1 MIDKRELELI
11 LREQKQD
18 LEYKAKMRLCHRAEE
33 AQVDLESS
41 LAQVVIGVRRSGK
54 STLCLNVLKT
64 AGVRFGYANFD
75 DERLERLD
83 TDELNNVL
91 EILYK
96 INGEFNHLFLDE
108 VQNVGGWHL
117 FVNRL
122 LRRGMKV
129 LITGSNAKLLSGE
142 LATHLTG
149 RHSTIEL
156 YPFSFR
162 EFCEYKQVDT
172 DTLTTVAEAARRAAF
187 DEYLKKGGFPELLTE
202 KNSRRY
208 VSSLTEDILERDIRQ
223 RHKVKYFAAFERM
236 AHHLMNVAPAV
247 LSVAELSRTFGIKS
261 VQTAD
266 NYVKYLKQ
274 AYLLVGLNKYSPK
287 SRQRL
292 TEEKIYTVDVA
303 VMDQRP
309 DAMAGA
315 NIGWRLETVVFL
327 ELLRRASGEGQNVY
341 YYKKDSRAKEVDFA
355 LCKGNK
361 VQRLYQVCM
370 DLTAE
375 KTRNREMNSLVQVSN
390 ETGCRELFLITDTER
405 FTEEKD
411 GRKIRVIPAY
421 EWLLDSNTE

>member
-1 MIDKRELELI
+1 MIDKRELELV
-11 LREQKQD
+11 LLEQRQD

-54 STLCLNVLKT
+54 STLCLNVLKG
-64 AGVRFGYANFD
+64 AGVTFGYANFD
-75 DERLERLD
+75 DERLKALE
-83 TDELNNVL
+83 TDDLNNVL
-91 EILYK
+91 EVLYK
-96 INGEFNHLFLDE
+96 LNGEFNHLFLDE
-108 VQNVGGWHL
+108 VQNVDGWHL

-142 LATHLTG
+142 LSTHLTG

-156 YPFSFR
+156 YPFSFK
-162 EFCEYKQVDT
+162 EFCEYKQIDQQ
-172 DTLTTVAEAARRAAF
+172 TLTTVAEAARRSAF
-187 DEYLKKGGFPELLTE
+187 DEYIRKGGFPELLTE
-202 KNSRRY
+202 KNSRKY
-208 VSSLTEDILERDIRQ
+208 VSSLTDDILERDIRQ

-236 AHHLMNVAPAV
+236 AHHLMNVAPTV
-247 LSVAELSRTFGIKS
+247 LSVTDLSKTFGIKS
-261 VQTAD
+261 AQTTD

-292 TEEKIYTVDVA
+292 TEEKVYTVDVA

-309 DAMAGA
+309 DAMAGD
-315 NIGWRLETVVFL
+315 NLGWRLETVVFL
-327 ELLRRASGEGQNVY
+327 ELLRRASNEGQDIY

-361 VQRLYQVCM
+361 VLRLYQVCL
-370 DLTAE
+370 DLTVE
-375 KTRNREMNSLVQVSN
+375 KTRNREINALVQASD
-390 ETGCRELFLITDTER
+390 ETGCRDLFLITDTER
-405 FTEEKD
+405 HTIEKE
-411 GRKIRVIPAY
+411 GRKIHILPAY
-421 EWLLDSNTE
+421 EWLLGDSAE

>member
-11 LREQKQD
+11 LLEQKQD

-54 STLCLNVLKT
+54 STLCLNVLKS
-64 AGVRFGYANFD
+64 AGVTFGYANFD
-75 DERLERLD
+75 DERLNALETED
-83 TDELNNVL
+83 LNNVL
-91 EILYK
+91 EVLYK

-108 VQNVGGWHL
+108 VQNVDGWHL

-142 LATHLTG
+142 LSTHLTG

-156 YPFSFR
+156 YPFSFK
-162 EFCEYKQVDT
+162 EFCDYKQVDT
-172 DTLTTVAEAARRAAF
+172 QTLTTVAEAARRSAF
-187 DEYLKKGGFPELLTE
+187 DEYLRKGGFPELLTE
-202 KNSRRY
+202 KNSRKY
-208 VSSLTEDILERDIRQ
+208 VSSLTDDILERDIRQ

-247 LSVAELSRTFGIKS
+247 LSVADLSKTFGIKS
-261 VQTAD
+261 AQTAD

-292 TEEKIYTVDVA
+292 TEEKVYTVDVA

-309 DAMAGA
+309 DAMAGD
-315 NIGWRLETVVFL
+315 NLGWRLETVVFL
-327 ELLRRASGEGQNVY
+327 ELLRRASNEGQDIY

-361 VQRLYQVCM
+361 VLQLYQVCL

-375 KTRNREMNSLVQVSN
+375 KTRNRELSALFQASE
-390 ETGCRELFLITDTER
+390 ETGCRDLFLITDTQR
-405 FTEEKD
+405 STVEKE
-411 GRKIRVIPAY
+411 GRQIRILPAY
-421 EWLLDSNTE
+421 EWLLGEGAE

>member
-11 LREQKQD
+11 LLEQRQD

-54 STLCLNVLKT
+54 STLCLNVLK
-64 AGVRFGYANFD
+64 ASGVKFGYANFD
-75 DERLERLD
+75 DERLERLE

-108 VQNVGGWHL
+108 VQNVEGWNL

-149 RHSTIEL
+149 RHSTVEL

-162 EFCEYKQVDT
+162 EYCDYRQIDT

-187 DEYLKKGGFPELLTE
+187 DEYLRKGGFPELLTE
-202 KNSRRY
+202 KNSRKY
-208 VSSLTEDILERDIRQ
+208 VTSLTEDILERDIRQ

-236 AHHLMNVAPAV
+236 ARHLMNVAPAV

-315 NIGWRLETVVFL
+315 NLGWRLETVVFL
-327 ELLRRASGEGQNVY
+327 ELLRRASAEGQDVY

-361 VQRLYQVCM
+361 VQQLYQVCL
-370 DLTAE
+370 DITAE
-375 KTRNREMNSLVQVSN
+375 KTRNRELSSLVQASS

-405 FTEEKD
+405 FTTGKD

-421 EWLLDSNTE
+421 EWLLNGNAE

>member
-1 MIDKRELELI
+1 MIDKRNLELI

-18 LEYKAKMRLCHRAEE
+18 LEYKATMRLCHRAEE
-33 AQVDLESS
+33 AQVDLDSS

-54 STLCLNVLKT
+54 STLCLNVLKS

-75 DERLERLD
+75 DERLERLE
-83 TDELNNVL
+83 TDDLNNVL
-91 EILYK
+91 EVLYK

-108 VQNVGGWHL
+108 VQNVEGWHL

-162 EFCEYKQVDT
+162 EFCAYKQVDT
-172 DTLTTVAEAARRAAF
+172 ETLTTVAEAARRASF

-202 KNSRRY
+202 KNSRKY
-208 VSSLTEDILERDIRQ
+208 VTALTEDILERDIRQ

-236 AHHLMNVAPAV
+236 SRHLMNVAPAV

-261 VQTAD
+261 IQTTD

-315 NIGWRLETVVFL
+315 NLGWRLETVVFL
-327 ELLRRASGEGQNVY
+327 ELLRRASAEGQDVY

-361 VQRLYQVCM
+361 VQQLYQVCF
-370 DLTAE
+370 DITAE
-375 KTRNREMNSLVQVSN
+375 KTCNRELSSLVQASS
-390 ETGCRELFLITDTER
+390 ETGCEELFLITDTER
-405 FTEEKD
+405 FTTEKG

-421 EWLLDSNTE
+421 EWLLSGSEE